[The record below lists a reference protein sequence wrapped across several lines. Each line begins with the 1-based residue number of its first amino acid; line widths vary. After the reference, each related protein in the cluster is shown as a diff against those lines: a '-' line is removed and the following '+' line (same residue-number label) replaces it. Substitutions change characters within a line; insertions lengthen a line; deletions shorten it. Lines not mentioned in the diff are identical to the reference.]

1 MLRRQTVRPL
11 TIVAIPEKRTLAS
24 DISQRL

>member
-1 MLRRQTVRPL
+1 MLTSQTARPL